1 MGDCCIVRPPLHS
14 GSDMR
19 RKIVAGN
26 WKMNGSKDLS
36 EKLVGSIRF
45 EAESLDN
52 GVEIVIIPP
61 AIYIGDVLKQAQ
73 GALSVG
79 VQNVGQWQSGAYT
92 GEISS
97 DMAKD
102 AGCRYVLVGHSER
115 RQLFGETDE
124 LVAAKVASVISSGL
138 AAIVCVGETL
148 EDRESGRAES
158 VVASQVRMGLSLVA
172 QGEWQNVVVAY
183 EPVWAIGT
191 GKTATSGDAQAMHA
205 AIRGVLKDIGAPAE
219 DISLLYG
226 GSVKADNASALFAE
240 PDIDGGLIG
249 GASLVA
255 KDFVSI
261 CRYFPAGT

>member
-1 MGDCCIVRPPLHS
+1 
-14 GSDMR
+14 MR

-26 WKMNGSKDLS
+26 WKMNGSRDLS
-36 EKLVGSIRF
+36 EELVGYIRS
-45 EAESLDN
+45 EAETLDS
-52 GVEIVIIPP
+52 GVEVVIIPP
-61 AIYIGDVLKQAQ
+61 AIYIGDVLKQAHKL
-73 GALSVG
+73 LSVG

-97 DMAKD
+97 EMAKD

-124 LVAAKVASVISSGL
+124 LVAAKVSRVLSSGL
-138 AAIVCVGETL
+138 TAIVCVGETL
-148 EDRESGRAES
+148 DERESGQAEAI
-158 VVASQVRMGLSLVA
+158 VAAQVRSGLA
-172 QGEWQNVVVAY
+172 QVEKGDWQNVVVAY

-191 GKTATSGDAQAMHA
+191 GKTATSMDAQAMHA
-205 AIRGVLKDIGAPAE
+205 AIRSVLKNMGAPAE
-219 DISLLYG
+219 EISLLYG
-226 GSVKADNASALFAE
+226 GSVKADNAAALFAE

-255 KDFVSI
+255 EDFVSI